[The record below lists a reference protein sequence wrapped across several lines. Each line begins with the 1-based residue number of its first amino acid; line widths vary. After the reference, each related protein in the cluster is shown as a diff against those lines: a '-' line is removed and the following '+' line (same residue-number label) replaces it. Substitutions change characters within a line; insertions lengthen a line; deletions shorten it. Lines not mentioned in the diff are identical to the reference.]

1 MKTIKKIV
9 LKDAT
14 VLKSEEMKH
23 IFGGDADSGYQ
34 APMQSASIECKEGML
49 PGQTITAHG
58 DGPCSSTT
66 TSVKCSGP
74 TQSQERNC
82 DGLREDHAVI
92 KG

>member
-34 APMQSASIECKEGML
+34 APMQSSTLECKSGYL
-49 PGQTITAHG
+49 SGQTITAHG
-58 DGPCSSTT
+58 DGPCSSTAF
-66 TSVKCSGP
+66 SVKCSGP
-74 TQSQERNC
+74 TQSMELDC
-82 DGLREDHAVI
+82 DNNKHITATI
-92 KG
+92 TN